1 MSGWRHVSYAAMLAF
16 VLLATLP
23 LHRFYR
29 LRVFRQP
36 LRLLVAIVPVAALF
50 VAWDLAA
57 TSAGHWRFDP
67 AQTLAGRLWGLPLE
81 EYAFFVVVPLAGI
94 LTFEAV
100 KTVGSR
106 RRKVPQPASPALPAL
121 PEPPAPPQGPTS
133 PTTQDGPPTAGPG

>member
-1 MSGWRHVSYAAMLAF
+1 MSSWRHLSYAAMLAF
-16 VLLATLP
+16 VLLGTLP
-23 LHRFYR
+23 LHRCYR

-50 VAWDLAA
+50 VAWDLMA

-67 AQTLAGRLWGLPLE
+67 AQTFAGRLWGLPLE

-100 KTVGSR
+100 KAVGSR
-106 RRKVPQPASPALPAL
+106 RRNVLPPAA
-121 PEPPAPPQGPTS
+121 PAPPQGPTS
-133 PTTQDGPPTAGPG
+133 PTTQDGSPTAGTG

>member
-1 MSGWRHVSYAAMLAF
+1 MSSWRHLSYAAMLAF
-16 VLLATLP
+16 VLLGTLP
-23 LHRFYR
+23 LHRYYR

-50 VAWDLAA
+50 VAWDLMA

-67 AQTLAGRLWGLPLE
+67 AQTFAGRLWGLPLE

-100 KTVGSR
+100 QAVGSR
-106 RRKVPQPASPALPAL
+106 RRSAPPPAALA
-121 PEPPAPPQGPTS
+121 PPAPPQGPT
-133 PTTQDGPPTAGPG
+133 PTTQAGSPTAGPG